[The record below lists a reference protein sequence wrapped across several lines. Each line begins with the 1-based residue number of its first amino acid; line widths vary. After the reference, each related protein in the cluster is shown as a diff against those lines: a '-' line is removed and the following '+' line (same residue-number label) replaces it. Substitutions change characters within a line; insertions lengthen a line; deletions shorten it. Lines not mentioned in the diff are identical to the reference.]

1 MRILGIDPGSRAMG
15 YGIVEV
21 QKSVLVPIVHGIL
34 RPPTGLDLGSRLAC
48 LQEGLLKILEEFQ
61 PNAASVERAFVA
73 MNPKTA
79 LVLGHARGVALA
91 SIAAHHIPL
100 AEYSPTQVK
109 AAVVGSGRAEKKEVQ
124 SMVQLLLK
132 LDKLPGEDAADAL
145 AAAIC
150 HAHGSKLAGMRSGRS
165 RGRHSGGS
173 SGLVVRRMR

>member
-21 QKSVLVPIVHGIL
+21 EKSVLTPIVHGTL
-34 RPPTGLDLGSRLAC
+34 RPPTGADLAIRLAS
-48 LQEGLLKILEEFQ
+48 LQEGLIKILEEYR
-61 PNAASVERAFVA
+61 PHAASVESAFVA
-73 MNPKTA
+73 MNPRSA

-91 SIAAHHIPL
+91 SIASHRIPL

-109 AAVVGSGRAEKKEVQ
+109 AAVVGSGRAEKQQVQ
-124 SMVQLLLK
+124 QMVQILLK
-132 LDKLPGEDAADAL
+132 LDKVPGQDAADAL

-150 HAHGSKLAGMRSGRS
+150 HAHGGKLAGVRSGRS
-165 RGRHSGGS
+165 RSRRGGG

>member
-1 MRILGIDPGSRAMG
+1 MG

-21 QKSVLVPIVHGIL
+21 QKSVLVPVVHGIL
-34 RPPTGLDLGSRLAC
+34 RPPTGLDLGSRLASI
-48 LQEGLLKILEEFQ
+48 QEGLLKILEEFQ
-61 PNAASVERAFVA
+61 PNAASVERVFVA

-79 LVLGHARGVALA
+79 LILGHARGVALA
-91 SIAAHHIPL
+91 SIAAHGIPL

-109 AAVVGSGRAEKKEVQ
+109 AAVVGSGRAEKKQVQ

-132 LDKLPGEDAADAL
+132 LEKIPGEDAADAL

-150 HAHGSKLAGMRSGRS
+150 HAHGSRLTGMRSGRS
-165 RGRHSGGS
+165 RRRHSGGA